1 MYFHEIA
8 EELKIYMAPSE
19 RGGIFVVQL
28 IGDTLRAPMTEEEEK
43 MALDDKFNPLANGM
57 SLNMQDQIFEGKKFI
72 SRNRAGLIC
81 SRYDGADFA
90 EEIDNLYDA
99 DKDHLQMFLAK
110 KGISVAIEEL
120 GSAMQDIMSQIFH
133 GLSKGIHD
141 VDICLTIHEPKP
153 SIKNLAENRI
163 YFDDGK
169 LVIDGDTIELPIK
182 LDESQIYE
190 FESGYISA
198 LCDAYAE
205 ALSRDEVT
213 VDDIP
218 NLPLKYQMNFYDQRK
233 AYLSAES
240 IQRSISEVYEDGENQ
255 FDILKEDALAE
266 FIESHH
272 WSNGWDV
279 VLIKSGTG
287 IPYDEPLQCGEEILE
302 IEGTEK
308 RKILADKK
316 MISVSGTKLR
326 VGAGGCTRIGLTK
339 KEIQDAEE
347 AYRNIPGNAN
357 KKNIPDKAYLIANRD
372 PILMLHIIQADYSK
386 SENKDLPEFLFALG
400 VGFPKTSGST
410 ETANYKVNLIEL
422 RNWVDVY
429 DNYDD
434 DEDM

>member
-28 IGDTLRAPMTEEEEK
+28 VGDTLRDPMTDEEEK
-43 MALDDKFNPLANGM
+43 MALDDKFNPLASGM
-57 SLNMQDQIFEGKKFI
+57 SLNMQDQIYEGKKYI
-72 SRNRAGLIC
+72 SKNRAGLIC

-99 DKDHLQMFLAK
+99 DKDHLQTFLAR
-110 KGISVAIEEL
+110 KGITVEIEEL

-141 VDICLTIHEPKP
+141 VDIQLTIHELKP

-163 YFDDGK
+163 YFEDGK
-169 LVIDGDTIELPIK
+169 LIIDGETIELPIQ

-198 LCDAYAE
+198 LCNAYAE

-218 NLPLKYQMNFYDQRK
+218 GLPRKYQTNFYDQRK

-255 FDILKEDALAE
+255 FDILKEDAFSGIKTTYYDDYDTGYRRLLE
-266 FIESHH
+266 VLKKVSDIQLTKSKLM
-272 WSNGWDV
+272 
-279 VLIKSGTG
+279 LIK
-287 IPYDEPLQCGEEILE
+287 
-302 IEGTEK
+302 
-308 RKILADKK
+308 
-316 MISVSGTKLR
+316 
-326 VGAGGCTRIGLTK
+326 
-339 KEIQDAEE
+339 
-347 AYRNIPGNAN
+347 
-357 KKNIPDKAYLIANRD
+357 
-372 PILMLHIIQADYSK
+372 
-386 SENKDLPEFLFALG
+386 
-400 VGFPKTSGST
+400 
-410 ETANYKVNLIEL
+410 NLIGNLERL
-422 RNWVDVY
+422 GIVHILVNDETIKAWVDPY
-429 DNYDD
+429 
-434 DEDM
+434 EE